1 MTDQI
6 VMHLRYAPGKI
17 LSSTKWGRTSPEG
30 QSLVAKRPKKVIP
43 PQKNVC
49 KHSAFRARHEVP
61 SKNNGRKL
69 EREQ

>member
-43 PQKNVC
+43 PQKKC
-49 KHSAFRARHEVP
+49 LQAFSFPSEARSAE
-61 SKNNGRKL
+61 
-69 EREQ
+69 